1 MNGRNCESK
10 PFVVAVIVWPSPKA
24 YDVLVELVR
33 RAGTLV
39 TKSELL
45 DVIWHD
51 ASVEE
56 GVLSVYVSALRKSLA
71 DSRETAYIET
81 VPRAGY
87 RFSASVRRRAVPAEP
102 LSMRWPIGILPTRPE
117 VSELI
122 GRGRACL
129 MAASRSEIPRAVEAF
144 RSAVA
149 LDPDY
154 AAAHAGLAVAHC
166 AEAELRL
173 AAPDVAYP
181 SARAA
186 ALRALAMEASN
197 ADAQVALGTV
207 LFVSDWN
214 WNGARRSLERALEL
228 NADHPEGW
236 LLYGRLLEAL
246 GYLAEGLAAKQR
258 VLERDRG
265 SAAVHLQIALSYWN
279 QRRYDDMIAW
289 ATRSLDL
296 DPHHLLAREYLAGA
310 YLKKGSLDRHMQESL
325 THARAA
331 GAPLELLD
339 DLRRI
344 YDTRGRPGIVEFA
357 LRANAN
363 GPPMQLALLHGEA
376 GNLDEAF
383 RQLDAAIA
391 LRDPALVHLAVAP
404 QWDSLRDDVRFDER
418 LRSMGLDAAAV
429 RSERCLQ
436 QRGDAQCLNPR
447 RLRADRVTHQTVDAR
462 RAGSDGQGGQ

>member
-1 MNGRNCESK
+1 MAGTGEAYEFGPYSLDVEERRMWS
-10 PFVVAVIVWPSPKA
+10 AGQIVPLAPKA
-24 YDVLVELVR
+24 FDVLVALVR
-33 RAGTLV
+33 RGGTLV
-39 TKSELL
+39 RKRELL
-45 DVIWHD
+45 DLVWRD
-51 ASVEE
+51 VAVEE
-56 GVLSVYVSALRKSLA
+56 GVLSVYVSALRKRLGESVEGA
-71 DSRETAYIET
+71 AYIET

-87 RFSASVRRRAVPAEP
+87 RFAAAVTRREAAAEP
-102 LSMRWPIGILPTRPE
+102 LSMKWPIGVLPARPE

-144 RSAVA
+144 RSAIE
-149 LDPDY
+149 LDPNY

-166 AEAELRL
+166 AEAELRV
-173 AAPDVAYP
+173 AAPDVAYT

-207 LFVSDWN
+207 LFLSDWN

-228 NADHPEGW
+228 NSDHTEGW

-258 VLERDRG
+258 VLERDPS
-265 SAAVHLQIALSYWN
+265 SATVHLQIALSYWN

-289 ATRSLDL
+289 ATRSLEI
-296 DPHHLLAREYLAGA
+296 DPQHLLAREYLAGA
-310 YLKKGSLDRHMQESL
+310 YLKKGELERHMAESL

-339 DLRRI
+339 ELRRI
-344 YDTRGRPGIVEFA
+344 YDTRGRPGIVEYA

-376 GNLDEAF
+376 GNVNEAF
-383 RQLDAAIA
+383 RHLDAAIA
-391 LRDPALVHLAVAP
+391 RRDPALVHLAVAP
-404 QWDSLRDDVRFDER
+404 QWDCLRGDER
-418 LRSMGLDAAAV
+418 FGERLHAMGLAAAAA
-429 RSERCLQ
+429 R
-436 QRGDAQCLNPR
+436 AQCFLQLPPPPR
-447 RLRADRVTHQTVDAR
+447 VAT
-462 RAGSDGQGGQ
+462 

>member
-1 MNGRNCESK
+1 MVGNREVYQFGPYTLDVHERRLCHAGQ
-10 PFVVAVIVWPSPKA
+10 VVPLAPKA
-24 YDVLVELVR
+24 HDLLVALVR

-39 TKSELL
+39 TKRELL
-45 DVIWHD
+45 DLVWRD
-51 ASVEE
+51 VSVEE

-71 DSRETAYIET
+71 ASGETATYIET

-87 RFSASVRRRAVPAEP
+87 RFSAAVRRRTVPAEP
-102 LSMRWPIGILPTRPE
+102 MSLKWPIGMLPARPE

-129 MAASRSEIPRAVEAF
+129 MAASRSEIPHALEAF
-144 RSAVA
+144 RSAIA

-173 AAPDVAYP
+173 AAPDVAYT

-207 LFVSDWN
+207 LFLSDWN

-228 NADHPEGW
+228 NADHTEAW

-258 VLERDRG
+258 VLERDPS
-265 SAAVHLQIALSYWN
+265 SATVHLQIALWYWN

-289 ATRSLDL
+289 ATRSLEL
-296 DPHHLLAREYLAGA
+296 DPQHLLAREYLASA
-310 YLKKGSLDRHMQESL
+310 YLKMGDLDRHMAESL

-331 GAPLELLD
+331 GAPPDLIDE
-339 DLRRI
+339 LRRT
-344 YDTRGRPGIVEFA
+344 YDTRGHAGLVDYA

-363 GPPMQLALLHGEA
+363 GPPFHLALLHGAA
-376 GNLDEAF
+376 GNVDEAF
-383 RQLDAAIA
+383 RHLDAAIVR
-391 LRDPALVHLAVAP
+391 RDPPLVHLAVAP
-404 QWDSLRDDVRFDER
+404 QWD
-418 LRSMGLDAAAV
+418 
-429 RSERCLQ
+429 C
-436 QRGDAQCLNPR
+436 
-447 RLRADRVTHQTVDAR
+447 LRADERFGERLQAMGLAAAADRAQRFWQLTAPQRA
-462 RAGSDGQGGQ
+462 AGSYLD